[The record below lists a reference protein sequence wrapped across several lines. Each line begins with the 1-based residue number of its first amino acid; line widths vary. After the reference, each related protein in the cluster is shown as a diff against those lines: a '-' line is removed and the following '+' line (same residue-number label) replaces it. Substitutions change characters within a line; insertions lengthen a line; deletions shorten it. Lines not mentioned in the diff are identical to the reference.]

1 MKLGI
6 LESWE
11 KEKEFREWIYRP
23 NQFAGP
29 LPFLVPAAVQGFKN
43 IKNGIHSVID
53 TAKSVHQGL
62 KESVDCVQYLN
73 EHELYIKTNQSGLK
87 AVLDDMEQM
96 QKWIKEIGD
105 SQIVLTHQ
113 ERMEQFH
120 QMLNEKYGEFEP
132 WRKPGEGME
141 AFYQMLGEKYGGLHY
156 GREESRGGS
165 GDVVGSALTYGGTA
179 GTLAPFVH
187 GMIYKN
193 ASYKGLLT
201 KLGFSVGETIPGQI
215 GLIAAGVGAIV
226 GIMQAGNQEKDAQNK
241 AMSDYVTDQY
251 EGIRNK
257 SMQELRYGSEM
268 AYNIDGGGQW
278 RDILTYREEGFMLEE
293 GRAYNKG
300 MEESIK
306 DMATSYTDLV
316 GKQRRELSQ
325 IAGFHEARKD
335 STKMDI
341 QTDIQS
347 MVFGLERTSDREYD
361 METQEQISVLA
372 ARYKENKAVW
382 DQYNAN
388 KDSVTE
394 EELDTA
400 TAKLVEVDRA
410 LESLAQNAYYKTH
423 IAKLDAEENNQLID
437 DIQAMSK
444 DTMYTAGYDMGKN
457 LSEGMKEAIL
467 KFEPELEEGV
477 RESARKLF
485 GLDLRTGNLIDLD
498 SDGSVTKKDRK
509 KKSISHAYYTGE
521 QEKDPLAV
529 GMNFVPYDGYEATL
543 HWGERVLTASQ
554 NRQYSQ
560 GGGYPSVLV
569 TGNTFHV
576 RNESD
581 IDEIAAT
588 IARKIALYHEIG

>member
-73 EHELYIKTNQSGLK
+73 EQELYIKTNQSGLK

-156 GREESRGGS
+156 GREESGGGS
-165 GDVVGSALTYGGTA
+165 GDVINSALTYGGTA
-179 GTLAPFVH
+179 ATIGSLA
-187 GMIYKN
+187 GELIK
-193 ASYKGLLT
+193 KGS
-201 KLGFSVGETIPGQI
+201 GSQI
-215 GLIAAGVGAIV
+215 GLIAAGVGTIV
-226 GIMQAGNQEKDAQNK
+226 GILQAGGNRERDAQNK

-444 DTMYTAGYDMGKN
+444 DTMYQAGYDMGKN

-467 KFEPELEEGV
+467 KFEPGLEQSMNEA
-477 RESARKLF
+477 ARKYFNLEF
-485 GLDLRTGNLIDLD
+485 TTGNMDTLRPGV
-498 SDGSVTKKDRK
+498 SSTTKDHGLKTIERSFHINDP
-509 KKSISHAYYTGE
+509 
-521 QEKDPLAV
+521 EKDPLAV